1 VHDLDQITHV
11 IFDLDGVLLDTEP
24 LYTEATQ
31 RIVAPF
37 GKVFDWSTKRHMMG
51 RDALYSARH
60 LVSTLELPISPEEYL
75 RQKDPLLLELFPD
88 AKQIPGAP
96 ELVRSIKTKGLPC
109 AVATSSIRAHFELKI
124 QKHDWFSLFDALVYG
139 DHPGVR
145 AAKPAP
151 DIFLVAADALGAE
164 PENCLVF
171 EDSLAGVSAAATAGM
186 RVIAIPDP
194 HLDAA
199 EYCQAHRVIRSY
211 AELEW
216 A

>member
-1 VHDLDQITHV
+1 MNDLDQITHV

-24 LYTEATQ
+24 LYTQATQ
-31 RIVAPF
+31 QIVGPF

-60 LVSTLELPISPEEYL
+60 LVESLDLPISPEEYL

-88 AKQIPGAP
+88 SRHITGAP
-96 ELVRSIKTKGLPC
+96 ELVRSIKSKGLPC
-109 AVATSSIRAHFELKI
+109 AVATSSIRAHFELKT
-124 QKHDWFSLFDALVYG
+124 QRHEWFSLFDVLVYG
-139 DHPGVR
+139 DHPGVKSP
-145 AAKPAP
+145 KPAP
-151 DIFLVAADALGAE
+151 DIFLVAAEELGAA

-171 EDSLAGVSAAATAGM
+171 EDSLAGVSAATSAGM

-199 EYCQAHRVIRSY
+199 EYSQAHRVIRSY
-211 AELEW
+211 SELEW